1 MKQAELKGKVQ
12 TVMGLIEPSEMG
24 ITLPH
29 EHLICDARTW
39 HYATD
44 EATERYWASQP
55 VTIENLWWIRYHPFQ
70 NWDDLQLMDE
80 ELVIDEVM
88 RYKALGGKTIVELTI
103 RGLYPDPRA
112 VARIARTTDLNIVMG
127 TAYYVESSYP
137 ATGVDVYAKS
147 EEEIAEEFIK
157 DIFEGFGDT
166 GIHAGLI
173 GEIGCSWPFT
183 ESEQKVVRGGARAQK
198 ATGAAVNIHPGQNEM
213 AAMEC
218 IKVLDKAGADLSR
231 VVMSHC
237 DRAVRD
243 PASRIELARTGCT
256 IEYDLFGREGYYPLR
271 FRVLDIPNDAQRINE
286 IKELADKGFEK
297 QLFISHDNYTKSALC
312 RYGGWGYGHIL
323 RDTVPVMKIKGLSQE
338 LIDTIM
344 IENPERIFTFV

>member
-12 TVMGLIEPSEMG
+12 SVRGLLEPSEMG

-39 HYATD
+39 HYATG

-70 NWDDLQLMDE
+70 NWDDLQLFDE

-88 RYKALGGKTIVELTI
+88 RYKALGGETIVELTI

-112 VARIARTTDLNIVMG
+112 VARIARTTGLNIIMG

-147 EEEIAEEFIK
+147 EEEIAEEFVK
-157 DIFEGFGDT
+157 DIFEGFGNT

-183 ESEQKVVRGGARAQK
+183 DNEQKVVR
-198 ATGAAVNIHPGQNEM
+198 
-213 AAMEC
+213 
-218 IKVLDKAGADLSR
+218 AGA
-231 VVMSHC
+231 
-237 DRAVRD
+237 
-243 PASRIELARTGCT
+243 
-256 IEYDLFGREGYYPLR
+256 
-271 FRVLDIPNDAQRINE
+271 
-286 IKELADKGFEK
+286 
-297 QLFISHDNYTKSALC
+297 
-312 RYGGWGYGHIL
+312 
-323 RDTVPVMKIKGLSQE
+323 
-338 LIDTIM
+338 
-344 IENPERIFTFV
+344 